1 VDESTTSLNPPA
13 MRRLERR
20 LRVLEAG
27 LSVAVALLLIVGLA
41 AMRSESQQRGGVMRV
56 RGLIV
61 EDAQGRPRI
70 LLGAPISNAGR
81 KRQDEAIGMLV
92 LGENGADHVT
102 IGSPAP
108 PPQIQGRVGRRDAK
122 LAGMIIHDLDGNE
135 RGGFGYLDNDRVVLG
150 LDYGGRTREAVVLHV
165 MENGTAGI
173 SLTPRDG
180 LRGPRGTLTIDNNTG
195 TIRLR
200 LADTMSAERL
210 VISLRG
216 DSTPRF
222 EVKDA
227 GTKRVLDLIPKL
239 ER

>member
-1 VDESTTSLNPPA
+1 MDAAPLPLNPPEV
-13 MRRLERR
+13 RRLERR

-27 LSVAVALLLIVGLA
+27 LSVAVALLLIIGLG
-41 AMRSESQQRGGVMRV
+41 AMRGHNQQRAGVMRV

-70 LLGAPISNAGR
+70 LLGAPISNVGR
-81 KRQDEAIGMLV
+81 KRQDEAIGMLL

-102 IGSPAP
+102 IGAPAP

-122 LAGMIIHDLDGNE
+122 IAGMIIHDLEGNE

-165 MENGTAGI
+165 LENGTAGI
-173 SLTPRDG
+173 SLTPRAG
-180 LRGPRGTLTIDNNTG
+180 HSGPRGTFIIDNNTG

-200 LADTMSAERL
+200 LSDTANAERA

-222 EVKDA
+222 EVKDPA
-227 GTKRVLDLIPKL
+227 TKQVLDLIPK
-239 ER
+239 R

>member
-1 VDESTTSLNPPA
+1 MDESLTRPNPVE
-13 MRRLERR
+13 MRRLEH
-20 LRVLEAG
+20 RVRFLEAG
-27 LSVAVALLLIVGLA
+27 LAVTIALLLILGLG
-41 AMRSESQQRGGVMRV
+41 AMSGTTQQRREVLRV

-70 LLGAPISNAGR
+70 LLGAPVPNAGR
-81 KRQDEAIGMLV
+81 RRQDEAIGMLV

-173 SLTPRDG
+173 TLTPRDG
-180 LRGPRGTLTIDNNTG
+180 LRGPRGSLTIDNNVG
-195 TIRLR
+195 GIRLR
-200 LADTMSAERL
+200 LADTANAERVL
-210 VISLRG
+210 ISLRG
-216 DSTPRF
+216 DSVPRI
-222 EVKDA
+222 EVKDPA
-227 GTKRVLDLIPKL
+227 TKHILDLVPKAQ
-239 ER
+239 R

>member
-1 VDESTTSLNPPA
+1 MDASPTLMSPVG

-20 LRVLEAG
+20 VRVLEAA
-27 LSVAVALLLIVGLA
+27 LSVTVALLLILGLS
-41 AMRSESQQRGGVMRV
+41 AMGGESRQRREVLRV

-61 EDAQGRPRI
+61 EDAQGRPRV
-70 LLGAPISNAGR
+70 LLGAPIPNTGR

-122 LAGMIIHDLDGNE
+122 LAGMIIHDLEGNE

-180 LRGPRGTLTIDNNTG
+180 LRGPRGTFTIDNNTG
-195 TIRLR
+195 GIRLR
-200 LADTMSAERL
+200 LTDTTNAERL
-210 VISLRG
+210 AISLRA
-216 DSTPRF
+216 DSVPRI
-222 EVKDA
+222 EVKDPA
-227 GTKRVLDLIPKL
+227 TKQVQDLVPKP
-239 ER
+239 RR